1 MYIQA
6 FLFNGRTCLRVAT
19 HTYIEVSDWA
29 SSGFSRTRTAPK
41 PDPSSGPEVKY
52 HTARQVY
59 SKNLG
64 NLMNIACCEKSLAK
78 GNYMNYL
85 AGPKLCQGAC

>member
-1 MYIQA
+1 MQA
-6 FLFNGRTCLRVAT
+6 FLLSGRTCLLVAT

-29 SSGFSRTRTAPK
+29 STGFSRTRTAPK
-41 PDPSSGPEVKY
+41 GSSGPEVKY

-78 GNYMNYL
+78 GNYMIYL